1 MKKKQLTPEQFQQ
14 LLIAT
19 ANLPFIR
26 QQRQP
31 TSYLSDVLETV
42 LNFQMQ
48 EPVVVKALQYFEHH
62 VQHEHD
68 IHTHEQ
74 LQDALNIFPDTEDG
88 NKAAAQFFWGNNH
101 WTRIELLRRFLPF
114 LASIGVTDQTS
125 LHAWAKQADFERDFK
140 GKVKGMGI
148 AVFHWLLLRCGVST
162 IKPDVWVINFGQ
174 RVLGKRIPE
183 ERLVTAFNDI
193 APLIGETL
201 ETLDVTIWYHEKM
214 NMATADVPALRL
226 VWWQMVTHELARYL
240 AERLAEPS
248 GESTG
253 RPGWLV
259 TLDEKDRLRYDAAG
273 LTLTPESLWV
283 RCEPVQAIQVRLA
296 QSVWFEGMALTL
308 TVAADQALTVECFE
322 RLSQQMTAKGW
333 QVSNAPV
340 FSGTLA
346 VEDSLLIPP
355 TTLVSELQDWASE
368 VAALVADAIDGLH
381 HILQGCESGHT
392 TKKVCAALPGFLVM
406 AADVRPRDGN
416 ASNDD
421 VVETGESPKSDAGEE
436 VNQVIDM
443 AECLNWIGNTIDA
456 HLNSQ
461 VPQRAPEKH

>member
-48 EPVVVKALQYFEHH
+48 EPVVVKALQYFEHN
-62 VQHEHD
+62 VQHQHD

-74 LQDALNIFPDTEDG
+74 LQDALNIYPDTEDG

-114 LASIGVTDQTS
+114 LASIGVTDQPS
-125 LHAWAKQADFERDFK
+125 LHAWATQADFDRDFK

-183 ERLVTAFNDI
+183 DRLVTAFNDI
-193 APLIGETL
+193 APLIGESL
-201 ETLDVTIWYHEKM
+201 ETLDMTIWYFEKM
-214 NMATADVPALRL
+214 NIATADVPALRL
-226 VWWQMVTHELARYL
+226 VWWQLLADELIRKLGTANDST
-240 AERLAEPS
+240 AVPPAWRLQ
-248 GESTG
+248 
-253 RPGWLV
+253 
-259 TLDEKDRLRYDAAG
+259 LDAKDRLRYDKAG
-273 LTLTPESLWV
+273 MTLIPESLWL
-283 RCEPVQAIQVRLA
+283 RCGQVQAVEVRLE
-296 QSVWFEGMALTL
+296 QSVWYEGMVLSLTVTTDKALT
-308 TVAADQALTVECFE
+308 AECFE
-322 RLSQQMTAKGW
+322 RLDSQMTAKGW
-333 QVSNAPV
+333 KVSNASV
-340 FSGTLA
+340 FTGTTE
-346 VEDSLLIPP
+346 VEDSLLVPP
-355 TTLVSELQDWASE
+355 TTLVSELQIWASE
-368 VAALVADAIDGLH
+368 VAATVTEAIDELH
-381 HILQGCESGHT
+381 HILYSIENHQTVMRASA
-392 TKKVCAALPGFLVM
+392 VRPGLVVM
-406 AADVRPRDGN
+406 APDAKHSRGQ

-421 VVETGESPKSDAGEE
+421 HLEARESPKSDAEGE
-436 VNQVIDM
+436 VDQGIDM
-443 AECLNWIGNTIDA
+443 TEFLTWIGDTIEA
-456 HLNSQ
+456 NLNDPD
-461 VPQRAPEKH
+461 VLPKDDEA

>member
-1 MKKKQLTPEQFQQ
+1 MKKKQLAPEQFQQ

-48 EPVVVKALQYFEHH
+48 EPVVVKALKYFDHN

-68 IHTHEQ
+68 IHNHEQ
-74 LQDALNIFPDTEDG
+74 LQDALNVYPDSEVG

-114 LASIGVTDQTS
+114 LASVGVTDQPS

-193 APLIGETL
+193 ALLIGENL
-201 ETLDVTIWYHEKM
+201 GTLDVTIWYHEKM
-214 NMATADVPALRL
+214 DMATADVPALRL
-226 VWWQMVTHELARYL
+226 VWWHMLAYELADRLAKQL
-240 AERLAEPS
+240 AERLAEPE
-248 GESTG
+248 GTSTVLA
-253 RPGWLV
+253 GWV
-259 TLDEKDRLRYDAAG
+259 VALDDKEQLRYQSAG
-273 LTLTPESLWV
+273 LTLTPESLFLQ
-283 RCEPVQAIQVRLA
+283 RASVQAIQVRLV
-296 QSVWFEGMALTL
+296 QSVWYEGMGLTL
-308 TVAADQALTVECFE
+308 KVTADPV
-322 RLSQQMTAKGW
+322 
-333 QVSNAPV
+333 VS
-340 FSGTLA
+340 G
-346 VEDSLLIPP
+346 
-355 TTLVSELQDWASE
+355 
-368 VAALVADAIDGLH
+368 
-381 HILQGCESGHT
+381 
-392 TKKVCAALPGFLVM
+392 
-406 AADVRPRDGN
+406 
-416 ASNDD
+416 
-421 VVETGESPKSDAGEE
+421 
-436 VNQVIDM
+436 
-443 AECLNWIGNTIDA
+443 
-456 HLNSQ
+456 
-461 VPQRAPEKH
+461 

>member
-1 MKKKQLTPEQFQQ
+1 MKKKQLTAEQFQQ

-48 EPVVVKALQYFEHH
+48 EPVVVKALQNFDHN

-74 LQDALNIFPDTEDG
+74 LQDALNVYPDSEDG

-114 LASIGVTDQTS
+114 LSSVGATDQPS

-148 AVFHWLLLRCGVST
+148 AVFHWLLLRCGFST

-183 ERLVTAFNDI
+183 DRLVTAFNAI
-193 APLIGETL
+193 APLIGESL

-226 VWWQMVTHELARYL
+226 VWWQLLADEINRTL
-240 AERLAEPS
+240 STANDSSGVPSAWRLQ
-248 GESTG
+248 
-253 RPGWLV
+253 
-259 TLDEKDRLRYDAAG
+259 LDAKDRLRYDKTG
-273 LTLTPESLWV
+273 LTLTPESLWL
-283 RCEPVQAIQVRLA
+283 RCGQVQAAEVRLE
-296 QSVWFEGMALTL
+296 QSDWYEGMVLSL
-308 TVAADQALTVECFE
+308 TVTTDQAFTRECFE
-322 RLSQQMTAKGW
+322 RLVPQMTAKGW
-333 QVSNAPV
+333 KVSNASV
-340 FSGTLA
+340 FTGTTE

-355 TTLVSELQDWASE
+355 ATLVSELQTWASK
-368 VAALVADAIDGLH
+368 VAVTVTDAIDGFHDILH
-381 HILQGCESGHT
+381 DLGKGQA
-392 TKKVCAALPGFLVM
+392 V
-406 AADVRPRDGN
+406 
-416 ASNDD
+416 
-421 VVETGESPKSDAGEE
+421 
-436 VNQVIDM
+436 
-443 AECLNWIGNTIDA
+443 
-456 HLNSQ
+456 
-461 VPQRAPEKH
+461 

>member
-48 EPVVVKALQYFEHH
+48 EPVVVKALQYFEHN

-74 LQDALNIFPDTEDG
+74 LQDALNIYPDTEDG

-125 LHAWAKQADFERDFK
+125 LHAWARQADFERDFK

-183 ERLVTAFNDI
+183 DRLVTAFNDI

-226 VWWQMVTHELARYL
+226 VWWQMLASELARPQ
-240 AERLAEPS
+240 AGP
-248 GESTG
+248 GQESTG
-253 RPGWLV
+253 RTTWV
-259 TLDEKDRLRYDAAG
+259 VALDDKERLRYDAAG
-273 LTLTPESLWV
+273 LTLTPESLWL
-283 RCEPVQAIQVRLA
+283 RCEPVQAVHVRLA
-296 QSVWFEGMALTL
+296 QAVWYEGMALTL
-308 TVAADQALTVECFE
+308 TVTADQALTAECFE
-322 RLSQQMTAKGW
+322 WARPQMTTKGW
-333 QVSNAPV
+333 QVSNTSA

-368 VAALVADAIDGLH
+368 VAAMAADAIDGLH
-381 HILQGCESGHT
+381 NILQGCEIGHT
-392 TKKVCAALPGFLVM
+392 AKKACAALPGFLVM
-406 AADVRPRDGN
+406 AADAKLRHGKASDDDHLN
-416 ASNDD
+416 AEGQGKPAVSQQIDL
-421 VVETGESPKSDAGEE
+421 
-436 VNQVIDM
+436 VIDM
-443 AECLNWIGNTIDA
+443 VECLTWMGDTIQA
-456 HLNSQ
+456 HLDRGADGPPTSET
-461 VPQRAPEKH
+461 P

>member
-48 EPVVVKALQYFEHH
+48 EPVVVKALLYFEHNI
-62 VQHEHD
+62 QHQHD

-74 LQDALNIFPDTEDG
+74 LQGALNIYPDTEDG
-88 NKAAAQFFWGNNH
+88 NKAAAQFFWGNKH

-114 LASIGVTDQTS
+114 LASVGVTDQPS

-193 APLIGETL
+193 ALLIGENL
-201 ETLDVTIWYHEKM
+201 GTLDVTIWYHEKM
-214 NMATADVPALRL
+214 DMATADVPALRL
-226 VWWQMVTHELARYL
+226 VWWHMLAYELADRLAKQL
-240 AERLAEPS
+240 AERLAQPE
-248 GESTG
+248 GTSTVLA
-253 RPGWLV
+253 GWV
-259 TLDEKDRLRYDAAG
+259 VALDDKEQLRYQSAG
-273 LTLTPESLWV
+273 LTLTPESLFLQ
-283 RCEPVQAIQVRLA
+283 RASVQAIQVRLV
-296 QSVWFEGMALTL
+296 QSVWYEGMGLTL
-308 TVAADQALTVECFE
+308 KVTADQALTDECFE
-322 RLSQQMTAKGW
+322 RLCPEMTAKGW
-333 QVSNAPV
+333 QLSNAPV
-340 FSGTLA
+340 FTASTEL
-346 VEDSLLIPP
+346 EDSLLITP
-355 TTLVSELQDWASE
+355 TTLVAELQQWTSD
-368 VAALVADAIDGLH
+368 VAATVVDAMGVWGNHLRNTQRLKGIDGGKLDRHDAGHDGRLEDGESLLSKGGGTWESVADMTDCLGCMTDPIDG
-381 HILQGCESGHT
+381 
-392 TKKVCAALPGFLVM
+392 
-406 AADVRPRDGN
+406 
-416 ASNDD
+416 
-421 VVETGESPKSDAGEE
+421 
-436 VNQVIDM
+436 
-443 AECLNWIGNTIDA
+443 
-456 HLNSQ
+456 HLD
-461 VPQRAPEKH
+461 

>member
-48 EPVVVKALQYFEHH
+48 EPVVVKALQYFEHN
-62 VQHEHD
+62 VQHQHD

-74 LQDALNIFPDTEDG
+74 LQDALNIYPDTEDG
-88 NKAAAQFFWGNNH
+88 NKAAAQFIWGNKH

-114 LASIGVTDQTS
+114 LASIGVTDQAS

-140 GKVKGMGI
+140 GRVKGMGI

-183 ERLVTAFNDI
+183 DRLVTAFNDI
-193 APLIGETL
+193 APLIGESL
-201 ETLDVTIWYHEKM
+201 ETLDVTIWYHEKV

-226 VWWQMVTHELARYL
+226 VWWQLLADELNRRLSSANDSPGVTSAW
-240 AERLAEPS
+240 RLQ
-248 GESTG
+248 
-253 RPGWLV
+253 
-259 TLDEKDRLRYDAAG
+259 LDAKDRLRYDQAG
-273 LTLTPESLWV
+273 LTLTPESLWL
-283 RCEPVQAIQVRLA
+283 RCGQVQAVEVRLE
-296 QSVWFEGMALTL
+296 QSVWYEGMVLSL
-308 TVAADQALTVECFE
+308 TVTTDQALTADCFE
-322 RLSQQMTAKGW
+322 RLAPQMTAKGW
-333 QVSNAPV
+333 KVSNASV
-340 FSGTLA
+340 FTGTTE

-355 TTLVSELQDWASE
+355 TTLVTELQAWASE
-368 VAALVADAIDGLH
+368 VAATVTEAIDGLH
-381 HILQGCESGHT
+381 HILHGLENNQTVLRAS
-392 TKKVCAALPGFLVM
+392 AALPGLVLVV
-406 AADVRPRDGN
+406 ADVKQGHGQ
-416 ASNDD
+416 ASNDHHLGA
-421 VVETGESPKSDAGEE
+421 GESPKSDAGEE
-436 VNQVIDM
+436 VDQVIDM
-443 AECLNWIGNTIDA
+443 TECLTWIGDTIEA
-456 HLNSQ
+456 NLNYPD
-461 VPQRAPEKH
+461 VLPKDDEA

>member
-48 EPVVVKALQYFEHH
+48 EPVVVKALQYFEHN
-62 VQHEHD
+62 VQHQHD

-74 LQDALNIFPDTEDG
+74 LQDALNIYPDTEEG

-114 LASIGVTDQTS
+114 LASIGVTDQAS
-125 LHAWAKQADFERDFK
+125 LHAWAKRADFDRDFK
-140 GKVKGMGI
+140 GRVKGMGI

-174 RVLGKRIPE
+174 RVLGRRIPE
-183 ERLVTAFNDI
+183 DRLVTAFNDI
-193 APLIGETL
+193 APLIGESL

-226 VWWQMVTHELARYL
+226 VWWQLLADELSRKLSSGKDSSGVTSPW
-240 AERLAEPS
+240 RLH
-248 GESTG
+248 
-253 RPGWLV
+253 
-259 TLDEKDRLRYDAAG
+259 LDAKDRLRYDKAG
-273 LTLTPESLWV
+273 LTLTPESLWL
-283 RCEPVQAIQVRLA
+283 RCGQVQAAEVRLE
-296 QSVWFEGMALTL
+296 QSAWYEGMVLSLTA
-308 TVAADQALTVECFE
+308 TTDQALTAECFE
-322 RLSQQMTAKGW
+322 RLAPQMTAKGW
-333 QVSNAPV
+333 KVSNASV
-340 FSGTLA
+340 LTFTTG
-346 VEDSLLIPP
+346 VEDNLLIPP
-355 TTLVSELQDWASE
+355 ITLVSELQAWASE
-368 VAALVADAIDGLH
+368 VASTVVEAIDGLYELFEGAENAH
-381 HILQGCESGHT
+381 KAFNARATPPGSEVLVSD
-392 TKKVCAALPGFLVM
+392 AL
-406 AADVRPRDGN
+406 AKD

-421 VVETGESPKSDAGEE
+421 RIETAIESRGLDASEDGEGS
-436 VNQVIDM
+436 IDM
-443 AECLNWIGNTIDA
+443 TECLAWMGDTIQSYLDGA
-456 HLNSQ
+456 Q
-461 VPQRAPEKH
+461 ETPPRGEGT

>member
-48 EPVVVKALQYFEHH
+48 EPVVVKALQYFDHN

-68 IHTHEQ
+68 IHNHEQ
-74 LQDALNIFPDTEDG
+74 LQDALNVYPDSEVG

-114 LASIGVTDQTS
+114 LASVGETDQPS

-183 ERLVTAFNDI
+183 ERLVTAFNEI
-193 APLIGETL
+193 ALLIGENL
-201 ETLDVTIWYHEKM
+201 GTLDVTIWYHEKM

-226 VWWQMVTHELARYL
+226 VWWQMLAYELTDRLNKQL
-240 AERLAEPS
+240 AERPAGHEVLL
-248 GESTG
+248 
-253 RPGWLV
+253 GWGV
-259 TLDEKDRLRYDAAG
+259 ALDNKEQLRHQSAG
-273 LTLTPESLWV
+273 LTLAPESIV
-283 RCEPVQAIQVRLA
+283 VQCASVQAVQVRLV
-296 QSVWFEGMALTL
+296 QSVWYEGMGLTL
-308 TVAADQALTVECFE
+308 KVTADQALTVKCFE
-322 RLSQQMTAKGW
+322 RLCPEMTAKGW
-333 QVSNAPV
+333 QLSNAPV
-340 FSGTLA
+340 FTASMEL
-346 VEDSLLIPP
+346 EDSLLIPP
-355 TTLVSELQDWASE
+355 TTLVSELHQWASE
-368 VAALVADAIDGLH
+368 VAAAVVDAMGVWGNHRRNTQRLKGIDGGKLDRH
-381 HILQGCESGHT
+381 DAGHDGRLEDGESLRS
-392 TKKVCAALPGFLVM
+392 K
-406 AADVRPRDGN
+406 DGG
-416 ASNDD
+416 
-421 VVETGESPKSDAGEE
+421 TGESVADKTDCLGCMTDP
-436 VNQVIDM
+436 ID
-443 AECLNWIGNTIDA
+443 G
-456 HLNSQ
+456 HLD
-461 VPQRAPEKH
+461 